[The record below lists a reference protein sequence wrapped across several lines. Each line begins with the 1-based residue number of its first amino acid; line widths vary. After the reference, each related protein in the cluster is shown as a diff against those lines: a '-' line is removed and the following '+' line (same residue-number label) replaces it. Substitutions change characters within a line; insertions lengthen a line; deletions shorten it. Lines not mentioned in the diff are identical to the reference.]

1 MRSLLLL
8 YLPCPPICLLPSQYA
23 LPILYAITNKTKF
36 VFSSPL
42 WNKWHHIVF
51 TVLNFAFLLNHLSW
65 VSFQSVT
72 ETVSPFL
79 SSSIAILQHMTYA
92 YRFVTADFC
101 RINFQKQ
108 ENWVIRWKYLESCI
122 AIATWFPLRTI
133 LFAHPQKFTKLPV
146 SQQFHQ
152 QSTDDPWT
160 MLLIFQSL
168 SRFYS
173 MKICR
178 ELTAVLPT
186 LC

>member
-1 MRSLLLL
+1 MKQMASHCVHCAEL
-8 YLPCPPICLLPSQYA
+8 C
-23 LPILYAITNKTKF
+23 
-36 VFSSPL
+36 FSSEPSVMSIIPEHNRDSIPIPFQL
-42 WNKWHHIVF
+42 DSNIATHDLCI
-51 TVLNFAFLLNHLSW
+51 
-65 VSFQSVT
+65 SFCNC
-72 ETVSPFL
+72 
-79 SSSIAILQHMTYA
+79 
-92 YRFVTADFC
+92 ADFC